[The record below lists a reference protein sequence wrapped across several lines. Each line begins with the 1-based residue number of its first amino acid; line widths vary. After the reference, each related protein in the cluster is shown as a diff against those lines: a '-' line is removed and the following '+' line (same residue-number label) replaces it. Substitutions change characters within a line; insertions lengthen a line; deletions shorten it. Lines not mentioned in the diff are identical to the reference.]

1 MIHIMKKERQ
11 RRGSVTVKKW
21 MIFFMAG
28 IMVLLLAAG
37 CTQPNTIPEQLP
49 QDNEEQ
55 QENRVDLTLYYA
67 DREARYLVAELRGVK
82 IAEGEKLE
90 EVVLKEL
97 AKEPLTPDLVRLVP
111 AEADVLGVS
120 AENGIITVDFNE
132 NLRDN
137 FYGGSSSEA
146 LLIYSI
152 VNTLTELEGYE
163 DHQVRFLIN
172 GQEFESIGGHMSAED
187 YYSRNETSIR

>member
-1 MIHIMKKERQ
+1 MKK
-11 RRGSVTVKKW
+11 VKKW

-37 CTQPNTIPEQLP
+37 CSQPNTIPEQRP
-49 QDNEEQ
+49 QDNGEQ
-55 QENRVDLTLYYA
+55 QEDRVDLTLYYA
-67 DREARYLVAELRGVK
+67 DNEGQYLFAERRSVQ

-90 EVVLKEL
+90 EIVLREL
-97 AKEPLTPDLVRLVP
+97 AKEPQTPDLTRLIP
-111 AEADVLGVS
+111 AEAEVLSVS
-120 AENGIITVDFNE
+120 TENGIITVDFNE

-163 DHQVRFLIN
+163 DHQVKLLIN

-187 YYSRNETSIR
+187 SFSRNENSIR